1 MGQRDVELAGLFG
14 SRSLV
19 TGCSRDPSRSIG
31 YKRSVLSVAVT
42 VNLRHV
48 FENFSSYAGL
58 RRCET
63 IEWE

>member
-14 SRSLV
+14 SRSLM
-19 TGCSRDPSRSIG
+19 TGCFRDPSRSIG